1 MDRDNWGSK
10 AEFLLACIGYC
21 VGLGNLW
28 RFPYLVYESGGG
40 VFLIPYFIM
49 LFLVGIP
56 LLYMELSIGLITQRG
71 PVHSIKALCP
81 FFKGTGYATV
91 VMSFLY
97 GSYFTTIIVYCL
109 FYFFNSF
116 HAVLPWTYCH
126 EDVDNKTTLNWWA
139 SNNCTDATMNQ
150 TDNSVPVTQDYFD
163 NFLLHKTSGIEEFG
177 SIRWELFGLLILT
190 WVLIYFFVFRG
201 TKSIGKIVWF
211 TAIFPYIMLTALLI
225 RGCTL
230 TGAME
235 GIEYFLGLNGKGDWS
250 KLKDI
255 QVWVNATS
263 QIFNSIGI
271 GFGSLITFSSFNRQ
285 NKTILRDTLFIAT
298 INSLTSL
305 MSGFIIFSVLGHIS
319 VMVGQDITE
328 LATQGPELVFVAYPQ
343 ALSEMMPP
351 ALWSTMF
358 FFCLFVLGI
367 DSVFSSV
374 ECCNNALEDILHN
387 QGYKAV
393 RKEFIAL
400 AVCAVAFCLALP
412 NVFDG
417 GIYFYKLMDWYTC
430 VQSLAIMAAVEVV
443 VVLWI
448 YGSTNLCKDVHM
460 ATGKRPPTV
469 FEWLWWT
476 LTPVLVVVI
485 MVFSIIGYSKITYGD
500 YEYPSWAEG
509 LGWGLACISLVC
521 IPIGAVHEVFFGESN
536 DTIYKESFTK
546 RLVSSFKPQRWA
558 FYGITTSS
566 MKPAYDELRIHSDE
580 IKTPFDSKLDFEL
593 KTDL

>member
-1 MDRDNWGSK
+1 
-10 AEFLLACIGYC
+10 
-21 VGLGNLW
+21 
-28 RFPYLVYESGGG
+28 
-40 VFLIPYFIM
+40 
-49 LFLVGIP
+49 
-56 LLYMELSIGLITQRG
+56 
-71 PVHSIKALCP
+71 
-81 FFKGTGYATV
+81 
-91 VMSFLY
+91 
-97 GSYFTTIIVYCL
+97 
-109 FYFFNSF
+109 
-116 HAVLPWTYCH
+116 
-126 EDVDNKTTLNWWA
+126 
-139 SNNCTDATMNQ
+139 
-150 TDNSVPVTQDYFD
+150 
-163 NFLLHKTSGIEEFG
+163 
-177 SIRWELFGLLILT
+177 
-190 WVLIYFFVFRG
+190 
-201 TKSIGKIVWF
+201 
-211 TAIFPYIMLTALLI
+211 
-225 RGCTL
+225 
-230 TGAME
+230 
-235 GIEYFLGLNGKGDWS
+235 
-250 KLKDI
+250 
-255 QVWVNATS
+255 
-263 QIFNSIGI
+263 
-271 GFGSLITFSSFNRQ
+271 
-285 NKTILRDTLFIAT
+285 
-298 INSLTSL
+298 

-387 QGYKAV
+387 QGYKGMSLPKNKWSDILVETDNLHNILAI

-448 YGSTNLCKDVHM
+448 YGSTNLWWVNRINQIVGVMNYFSKDVHM

-500 YEYPSWAEG
+500 YE
-509 LGWGLACISLVC
+509 
-521 IPIGAVHEVFFGESN
+521 
-536 DTIYKESFTK
+536 
-546 RLVSSFKPQRWA
+546 VS
-558 FYGITTSS
+558 
-566 MKPAYDELRIHSDE
+566 
-580 IKTPFDSKLDFEL
+580 
-593 KTDL
+593 